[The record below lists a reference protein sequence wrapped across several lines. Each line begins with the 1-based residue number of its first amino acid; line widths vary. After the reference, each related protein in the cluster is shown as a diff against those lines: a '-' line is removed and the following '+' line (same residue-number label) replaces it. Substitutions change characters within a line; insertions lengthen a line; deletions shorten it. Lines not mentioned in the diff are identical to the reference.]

1 MKKRNEA
8 REKELCLR
16 PPIEVLSSNPAMLV
30 NEISRLFFEKM
41 RASDPQG
48 CLSQEGCR
56 LILRALAHTER
67 GGGTYLSQRELARA
81 THLRPPT
88 ICRALR
94 DMLAEG
100 LVSLSPDE
108 RDARASRVC
117 LTDAG
122 RAAHAEIRARLSH
135 LEAMLLE
142 GLSQSERTTLAALLL
157 RMREN
162 ILSDLEE
169 NGR

>member
-1 MKKRNEA
+1 MKKRNDV

-16 PPIEVLSSNPAMLV
+16 PPIEVLSANPAMLV

-41 RASDPQG
+41 RATDPQG

-67 GGGTYLSQRELARA
+67 GGGKYLSQRELSRA

-88 ICRALR
+88 VCRALR

-100 LVSLSPDE
+100 LVSLSADE
-108 RDARASRVC
+108 RDARASRVS
-117 LTDAG
+117 LTEAG
-122 RAAHAEIRARLSH
+122 RAAHAEIRARLSR
-135 LEAMLLE
+135 LDGILLD
-142 GLSQSERTTLAALLL
+142 GLSEEERTMLASLLL
-157 RMREN
+157 RMRKN